1 MRIPRMTIRHV
12 MIVVAI
18 IALDLGYLQGG
29 ININLLVAVP
39 VLQLR
44 IFHLVSPR
52 GTIRPFWV
60 GFEIL
65 GWAGVIVFLL
75 GAGELWFC
83 FLDQQLNDAVTKIE
97 HTRPGVAKAIA
108 TVLLCEGTPIKDT
121 LPGLLP
127 ESMIAGMPILILALF
142 GGLFAAWPVLRLD
155 RLRPSSSV
163 VDEL

>member
-1 MRIPRMTIRHV
+1 MRVPGMSLRRL

-18 IALDLGYLQGG
+18 IAVDLGYLQRG

-39 VLQLR
+39 VLQVGL
-44 IFHLVSPR
+44 FWVVSSR

-75 GAGELWFC
+75 GMGELWLC
-83 FLDQQLNDAVTKIE
+83 FLDRQLNDFVTRIE
-97 HTRPGVAKAIA
+97 RTHPSVARVVA

-127 ESMIAGMPILILALF
+127 EALFAGMPILIVALI
-142 GGLFAAWPVLRLD
+142 GGAIAAWHAVRLD
-155 RLRPSSSV
+155 RVRPSAR
-163 VDEL
+163 